1 MPLYGS
7 MSSPVSAL
15 RPSDLGGDAYRSF
28 SIAVDQMRRGEQVVA
43 LLDPDARRPSAAAS
57 NIWLSARLSISEL
70 PRVLLP
76 HCDHRCADT
85 EHDARSYLVL
95 GNLALDV
102 AEPRR
107 TSWWESWN
115 DTLQRDLR
123 AARVWYAGSPT
134 LPGTPMRQQLE
145 AGTRLTRITAT
156 DPYWVHYDTMDQEV
170 LYRIESGARMGELLI
185 AVSFGLSPLLPG
197 LAGALI
203 APDHPPV
210 RDPDV
215 ATRLLAV
222 GWATVERGLPFER

>member
-1 MPLYGS
+1 MTERRARL
-7 MSSPVSAL
+7 L
-15 RPSDLGGDAYRSF
+15 DDASGEETYRSF

-43 LLDPDARRPSAAAS
+43 LINPEARPADAPAS
-57 NIWLSARLSISEL
+57 PVWLSARLSISEL
-70 PRVLLP
+70 PRVMLP
-76 HCDHRCADT
+76 RCDQRCRDV
-85 EHDARSYLVL
+85 EHVPHAFVL
-95 GNLALDV
+95 IGDLALDV

-123 AARVWYAGSPT
+123 STRVWYAGSPH
-134 LPGTPMRQQLE
+134 LPGTPANRALP
-145 AGTRLTRITAT
+145 AGTRLRRMATT

-170 LYRIESGARMGELLI
+170 LFLIESGPHEGEALI

-210 RDPDV
+210 RDPEV
-215 ATRLLAV
+215 GTRLLAV
-222 GWATVERGLPFER
+222 GWATVERGLPFEG

>member
-1 MPLYGS
+1 MTDHS
-7 MSSPVSAL
+7 RNS
-15 RPSDLGGDAYRSF
+15 RPGDGGGEAYRSF

-43 LLDPDARRPSAAAS
+43 LINPDARPHDAPAS
-57 NIWLSARLSISEL
+57 GIWLSARLSISEL

-76 HCDHRCADT
+76 RCDDRCR
-85 EHDARSYLVL
+85 EEPHDPHAFVVL

-107 TSWWESWN
+107 TSWWQSWN

-123 AARVWYAGSPT
+123 ASRVWYAGSPA
-134 LPGTPMRQQLE
+134 LHDIAVSRQLR
-145 AGTRLTRITAT
+145 AGTRLRRLATT

-170 LYRIESGARMGELLI
+170 LFRIESGPHEGDAVI

-215 ATRLLAV
+215 GTRLLAV
-222 GWATVERGLPFER
+222 GWATVERGLPFEG

>member
-1 MPLYGS
+1 
-7 MSSPVSAL
+7 MSRQAPNARTSP
-15 RPSDLGGDAYRSF
+15 GGGEAYRSF
-28 SIAVDQMRRGEQVVA
+28 SIAIDHMRRGEQVIA
-43 LLDPDARRPSAAAS
+43 LINPDARPPEAPAS
-57 NIWLSARLSISEL
+57 SIWLSARLSISEL

-76 HCDHRCADT
+76 RCDDRCRDVA
-85 EHDARSYLVL
+85 HDAHAFVVL
-95 GNLALDV
+95 GDLALDI

-123 AARVWYAGSPT
+123 AARVWYAGSPA
-134 LPGTPMRQQLE
+134 LPGTPPSGRLE
-145 AGTRLTRITAT
+145 TGTRLRRLATT

-170 LYRIESGARMGELLI
+170 LFVVESGPHQGDAVI

-215 ATRLLAV
+215 GVRLLAV
-222 GWATVERGLPFER
+222 GWATVERGLPFEE

>member
-1 MPLYGS
+1 MARTDRP
-7 MSSPVSAL
+7 L
-15 RPSDLGGDAYRSF
+15 RPSDEGGDAYRSF
-28 SIAVDQMRRGEQVVA
+28 SIAVDRMRQGEQVVA
-43 LLDPDARRPSAAAS
+43 LLDPAARRPDAQAS

-76 HCDHRCADT
+76 HCDDRCADAP
-85 EHDARSYLVL
+85 HDPHAFVVL

-107 TSWWESWN
+107 TSWWGSWN

-123 AARVWYAGSPT
+123 SANIWYAGAPT
-134 LPGTPMRQQLE
+134 LPSTPRSRQLE
-145 AGTRLTRITAT
+145 AGTRLSRMTAT
-156 DPYWVHYDTMDQEV
+156 DPYWVHYDTLDQEV
-170 LYRIESGARMGELLI
+170 LYRIESGVLKGDALI
-185 AVSFGLSPLLPG
+185 AVTFGLSPLLPG

-222 GWATVERGLPFER
+222 GWATVERGLPFEA

>member
-1 MPLYGS
+1 MTDKADR
-7 MSSPVSAL
+7 SP
-15 RPSDLGGDAYRSF
+15 RPENGEETYRSF

-43 LLDPDARRPSAAAS
+43 LINPDARPADAPAS
-57 NIWLSARLSISEL
+57 PVWLSARLSISEL

-76 HCDHRCADT
+76 RCDGRC
-85 EHDARSYLVL
+85 RSEPHEPHAFVAI

-107 TSWWESWN
+107 ASWWESWN

-123 AARVWYAGSPT
+123 ATRVWYAGSPV
-134 LPGTPMRQQLE
+134 LPGTPASRQLSS
-145 AGTRLTRITAT
+145 GTRLRRLATT

-170 LYRIESGARMGELLI
+170 LFRIESGPHEGEALI

-215 ATRLLAV
+215 GTRLLAV
-222 GWATVERGLPFER
+222 GWATVERGLPFEG

>member
-1 MPLYGS
+1 MTRT
-7 MSSPVSAL
+7 ARL
-15 RPSDLGGDAYRSF
+15 RPSDQGGDVYRSF

-43 LLDPDARRPSAAAS
+43 LLDPGARRRDATSS
-57 NIWLSARLSISEL
+57 SMWLSARLSISEL

-76 HCDHRCADT
+76 RCDDRCQ
-85 EHDARSYLVL
+85 EVPHDANAFVTL
-95 GNLALDV
+95 GNLALDM

-123 AARVWYAGSPT
+123 AARVWYAGAPT
-134 LPGTPMRQQLE
+134 LPETPMSCQLE
-145 AGTRLTRITAT
+145 AGTRLKRITAT

-170 LYRIESGARMGELLI
+170 LYRVEEGPRKGDMLI

-215 ATRLLAV
+215 AKRLLAV
-222 GWATVERGLPFER
+222 GWATVERGLPFES

>member
-1 MPLYGS
+1 M
-7 MSSPVSAL
+7 
-15 RPSDLGGDAYRSF
+15 
-28 SIAVDQMRRGEQVVA
+28 
-43 LLDPDARRPSAAAS
+43 
-57 NIWLSARLSISEL
+57 WLSARLSISEL

-76 HCDHRCADT
+76 RCDERCQHVA
-85 EHDARSYLVL
+85 HDPRSFVVI

-123 AARVWYAGSPT
+123 TVRAWYAGSPT
-134 LPGTPMRQQLE
+134 LPHTPRARQMD
-145 AGTRLTRITAT
+145 AGTRLTRMTAT

-170 LYRIESGARMGELLI
+170 LYRVESGPHEGDVLI

-215 ATRLLAV
+215 AKRLLAV
-222 GWATVERGLPFER
+222 GWATVERGLPFEG

>member
-1 MPLYGS
+1 MTRTAPA
-7 MSSPVSAL
+7 V
-15 RPSDLGGDAYRSF
+15 RPSDQGGDIYRSF

-43 LLDPDARRPSAAAS
+43 LLDPDARRPDATSS
-57 NIWLSARLSISEL
+57 SMWLSARLSISEL

-76 HCDHRCADT
+76 RCDERCQQVT
-85 EHDARSYLVL
+85 HDPRSFVL
-95 GNLALDV
+95 IGNLALDV

-123 AARVWYAGSPT
+123 AVRVWYAGSPT
-134 LPGTPMRQQLE
+134 LPDTPRSRQMD
-145 AGTRLTRITAT
+145 AGTRLTRMTAT

-170 LYRIESGARMGELLI
+170 LYRVESGSRQGDVLI

-210 RDPDV
+210 CDPDV
-215 ATRLLAV
+215 AKRLLAV
-222 GWATVERGLPFER
+222 GWATVERGLPFEG